1 MVPWLHTK
9 ISNATASAAAWALLY
24 AWRENNS
31 GTSAHLKTSSPFVC
45 REAPFF
51 FKLPKNLAAGGLKKR
66 DILRLCASKYINST
80 RGASLNVPLVEF
92 MSFVFICMLGES
104 YRRRVRSL
112 LLYLCYGF
120 WALINSLVRW
130 AQCCVQTEIRRERFL
145 LSVVFRQK
153 YVGKGFCSV
162 LCSDRNTSGKVSAQ
176 CCVQTEIC
184 RKRFLLS
191 IVFIQTEIC
200 RERFLLSVV
209 FIQTEMWRERF
220 QPESCLKSRVVSH
233 HSVLSSGAHLCKV
246 HL

>member
-9 ISNATASAAAWALLY
+9 ISNATTSAAARALLY
-24 AWRENNS
+24 TWRENNS
-31 GTSAHLKTSSPFVC
+31 GTSAHLNTSSPFVC

-51 FKLPKNLAAGGLKKR
+51 FKLPKNLAAGRLKKW
-66 DILRLCASKYINST
+66 DILRLCASEYINST
-80 RGASLNVPLVEF
+80 RGGSLNVPLVEF

-104 YRRRVRSL
+104 YRRRIRSL
-112 LLYLCYGF
+112 LMYLCYGV

-145 LSVVFRQK
+145 LSVVFI
-153 YVGKGFCSV
+153 
-162 LCSDRNTSGKVSAQ
+162 
-176 CCVQTEIC
+176 QTEIC
-184 RKRFLLS
+184 RERFLLS
-191 IVFIQTEIC
+191 VVFIQTEIC

-209 FIQTEMWRERF
+209 FIQTEICRERFLLSVVFIQTEIWRERF

-233 HSVLSSGAHLCKV
+233 HSVLSSGARLCKV